1 MSEKYPELV
10 EGSLSTLHFFCYNDA
25 MPGRREEQKLERR
38 ERIFRAAM
46 ELFLTTGYETTTVL
60 DIAKAARISRGT
72 VFNYYPYKEAMLIE
86 HFANNLHEIRT
97 MLGTRSTFSELY
109 FIFDE
114 LAKFVNANRHLILP
128 LSYELLN
135 PDPERSRKAFMS
147 LPLAEMVYSL
157 LTQAREQGL
166 IRSDFSRE
174 RLSRTIANGFFL
186 TTMQWAAYR
195 QDLSI
200 HEELRKTLQLIFLQ
214 GIVLK
219 K

>member
-1 MSEKYPELV
+1 
-10 EGSLSTLHFFCYNDA
+10 

-38 ERIFRAAM
+38 ERIFKAAM
-46 ELFLTTGYETTTVL
+46 QLFVSTGYDATTVL
-60 DIAKAARISRGT
+60 DIAKASNVSRGT
-72 VFNYYPYKEAMLIE
+72 VFNYYPYKEALLIE
-86 HFANNLHEIRT
+86 HFADNLHFIRT
-97 MLGTRSTFSELY
+97 QLGTRSSFDELY

-147 LPLAEMVYSL
+147 LPLAEMIYEL
-157 LTQAREQGL
+157 LTKAREQGL
-166 IRSDFSRE
+166 IRGDFSRE

-195 QDLSI
+195 QDRSI
-200 HEELRKTLQLIFLQ
+200 HDELRKALQLILE

-219 K
+219 N